1 MIARQGIVFLTIVA
15 LFIFSNLVIA
25 TNQGFEETNQTTLI
39 TKSEQQTSQPAQ
51 QTIHKDK
58 KSERPESI
66 NQANPIWP
74 IIAESI
80 LANWRGVL
88 RT

>member
-58 KSERPESI
+58 KSEQPESI
-66 NQANPIWP
+66 KPSKPNMADYC
-74 IIAESI
+74 
-80 LANWRGVL
+80 RKH
-88 RT
+88 TC